1 MPFTPFHLG
10 PGVAFKSVAPGHY
23 SLSVFVFTQIVI
35 DLEPLFYMLSGEWPV
50 HRFLHTYLGATVAA
64 FIGYWI
70 GRPVCGVVLTM
81 IQHRARSTRKVLS
94 NGMNRINQVAA
105 FSGAFIG
112 AYSHVALDSIMH
124 SDLNPLA
131 PFSKNNGLLKVI
143 PVAELYLYCTVAGIA
158 GVIGL
163 GFWWLIWREKSD
175 T

>member
-1 MPFTPFHLG
+1 MPFTPFHFG
-10 PGVAFKSVAPGHY
+10 PGVVFKVAAPGHY
-23 SLSVFVFTQIVI
+23 SFSVFLFTQIVI
-35 DLEPLFYMLSGEWPV
+35 DLEPLYYMLSGEWPI
-50 HRFLHTYLGATVAA
+50 HRFLHTYLGATIAGL
-64 FIGYWI
+64 IGFWV

-81 IQHRARSTRKVLS
+81 AQTRAGLTWKILS
-94 NGMNRINQVAA
+94 NGMKRINRIAA
-105 FSGAFIG
+105 FTAAFIG

-131 PFSKNNGLLKVI
+131 PFSKNNGLLNVI

-175 T
+175 S